1 LALKKFNMPRKI
13 KVFHLEDYKIMRDGI
28 RHLLSGDNEIEVVGE
43 AKTGDDM
50 FAILPSTAVDVILMD
65 LYLDGMNDIRT
76 PDGFEIC
83 RLLQKEYP
91 GIRIVAHSIYDDAD
105 RVAQIMKAG
114 ATAFMSKKAGYEE
127 LIIAIKSAYAGKK
140 YIGKETAG
148 KLKNLTAFL
157 EGISDTL
164 KSESDFLSAREK
176 SVLQLLAKGYSSREI
191 AKTLFITEKTVETHR
206 RNMAR
211 KAGVKNTVELVAFA
225 SAKGLLKV

>member
-1 LALKKFNMPRKI
+1 MSGKI

-28 RHLLSGDNEIEVVGE
+28 RHLLSADNEIEMVGE
-43 AKTGDDM
+43 AKTSDELFNM
-50 FAILPSTAVDVILMD
+50 LEKTNVDVLLMD

-76 PDGFEIC
+76 ADGFEIC
-83 RLLQKEYP
+83 RILQKKYP
-91 GIRIVAHSIYDDAD
+91 QIRIVAHSIYDDAD

-127 LIIAIKSAYAGKK
+127 LIVAIKSAYAGKK
-140 YIGKETAG
+140 YICNETAG

-157 EGISDTL
+157 AGIVDTL
-164 KSESDFLSAREK
+164 KSEQGFLSAREK
-176 SVLQLLAKGYSSREI
+176 SVLHLLAKGYSSREI

-211 KAGVKNTVELVAFA
+211 KAGVKNTVELVAYA
-225 SAKGLLKV
+225 SAKGLLKG

>member
-1 LALKKFNMPRKI
+1 MPGKI

-28 RHLLSGDNEIEVVGE
+28 RHLLSGDAEIEVVGE
-43 AKTGDDM
+43 ASTGDEM
-50 FAILPSTAVDVILMD
+50 FQLLQTTHADVVLMD

-83 RLLQKEYP
+83 KLLQTKYP
-91 GIRIVAHSIYDDAD
+91 SLRIVAHSIYDDAD
-105 RVAQIMKAG
+105 RVADIMNAG

-140 YIGKETAG
+140 YICKETAS

-157 EGISDTL
+157 EGIADTL
-164 KSESDFLSAREK
+164 KSGSDLLSAREK
-176 SVLQLLAKGYSSREI
+176 SVLQLLAKGFSSREI

-211 KAGVKNTVELVAFA
+211 KAGVKNTVELVAYA
-225 SAKGLLKV
+225 SAKGLLKI